1 MIDQTHHNKDAVM
14 TTKTFNVPY
23 RILIDDTQALMIDVQ
38 EKLVPHIF
46 EHETITDKMAIL
58 IQGLQA
64 LGVPIM
70 LNEQYKKGL
79 GETIGKL
86 YDLLDDSNRT
96 SFEKTSFS
104 VCDNPPSWA
113 HITQRNRRIVLLFG
127 IETHVCVLQTALD
140 LLDNGMQPVIVADAV
155 GSRHP
160 YDKKQAIRRMRR
172 AGAVVTTTEAILF
185 ELCRDAKNPAF
196 KTISNLVK

>member
-1 MIDQTHHNKDAVM
+1 M
-14 TTKTFNVPY
+14 TTKTFSVPY
-23 RILIDDTQALMIDVQ
+23 RILREDTQALMIDVQ
-38 EKLVPHIF
+38 EKLMPHIF
-46 EHETITDKMAIL
+46 EHENIRQKMAIL
-58 IQGLQA
+58 IQGLQI

-79 GETIGKL
+79 GETIAPL
-86 YDLLDDSNRT
+86 YELLDESNRT
-96 SFEKTSFS
+96 SFEKKSFS

-113 HITQRNRRIVLLFG
+113 NIVRQNRRIVLLFG

-155 GSRHP
+155 GSRNP

-172 AGAVVTTTEAILF
+172 AGAAVTTTEAILF
-185 ELCRDAKNPAF
+185 ELLRTADDPAF
-196 KTISNLVK
+196 KSISKLIK